1 MRVILAG
8 PAHPLRGG
16 LAAFNERL
24 AREFQSQGHKI
35 SIWSF
40 SLQYPSLLFPGKTQY
55 STEPAPLD
63 LHIESRINSI
73 NPFNWI
79 KTGLQL
85 RRLRPDLLV
94 LRYWIP
100 FMAPA
105 LGTVARI
112 ARSNRHTRVIPIIDN
127 IIPHERHWFD
137 RPLGKYFTGSCDAF
151 ITLSKEVLK
160 DLKEFDDVKPRR
172 YYPHPLYDNY
182 GKILSKP
189 EACRQLG
196 LDPEWTYFLFFGF
209 IRDYKGLDWLLEAFA
224 HPEFEGKKVKLLIAG
239 EFYTNPEPYKKTIE
253 NHPFKDRIL
262 LFDQFIADSEV
273 NLWFSAA
280 DLVVQPYKSA
290 TQSGVSQI
298 AVYFEKPVVVT
309 DVGGLAE
316 QIPHGK
322 AGWVVEPR
330 PIALAEAMLEFLKT
344 RRSISWQEQI
354 KEIKNLYSWGGL
366 VETFETLCAEN

>member
-24 AREFQSQGHKI
+24 AREFQSRGHEI

-40 SLQYPSLLFPGKTQY
+40 RLQYPSLLFPGKTQY
-55 STEPAPLD
+55 SSEPAPVD

-85 RRLRPDLLV
+85 RSLRPDLLI

-100 FMAPA
+100 FMAPS

-137 RPLGKYFTGSCDAF
+137 RPLGRYFTGSCDAF

-160 DLKEFDDVKPRR
+160 DLREFDDVKPRR

-182 GKILSKP
+182 GKILSKT
-189 EACRQLG
+189 EACRQLE

-224 HPEFEGKKVKLLIAG
+224 HPQFEGQKVKLLIAG
-239 EFYTNPEPYKKTIE
+239 EFYTNPEPYKKIIE

-262 LFDQFIADSEV
+262 LFDRFIADSEV

-298 AVYFEKPVVVT
+298 AIYFEKPVVVT

-330 PIALAEAMLEFLKT
+330 PEALAEAMFEFLKT
-344 RRSISWQEQI
+344 SHSIPWQEQI